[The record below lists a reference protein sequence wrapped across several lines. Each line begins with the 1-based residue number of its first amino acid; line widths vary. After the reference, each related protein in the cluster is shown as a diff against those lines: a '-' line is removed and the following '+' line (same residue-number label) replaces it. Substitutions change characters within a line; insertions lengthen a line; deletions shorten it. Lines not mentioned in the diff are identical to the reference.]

1 MKCRLNGELSGGR
14 KADLLAVWTLHPASY
29 SKTANALA
37 GDLLSCYMCAGKE
50 VIFLKTNVKTN
61 TKKLVVAALMTA
73 LCVVIGLVCKRFL
86 TFGAIRITL
95 ENLPILLAGIL
106 LGPVYGATVGI
117 AADLISAPLSG
128 FGVNPIITLGAA
140 SIGMVAGMFSQY
152 IIKRKGFL
160 QTLLASLSAHAVG
173 SMIIK
178 SLGLWTYG
186 YAWQMLLMRVPL
198 YLLIGTAEAY
208 LIFVILKN
216 KHILS
221 LASQKGEKR

>member
-1 MKCRLNGELSGGR
+1 M
-14 KADLLAVWTLHPASY
+14 
-29 SKTANALA
+29 
-37 GDLLSCYMCAGKE
+37 
-50 VIFLKTNVKTN
+50 KTNVKTN